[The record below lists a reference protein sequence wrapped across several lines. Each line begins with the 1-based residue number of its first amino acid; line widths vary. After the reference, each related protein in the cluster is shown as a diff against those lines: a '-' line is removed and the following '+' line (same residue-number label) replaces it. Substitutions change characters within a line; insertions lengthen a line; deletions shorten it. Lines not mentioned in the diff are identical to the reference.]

1 MLTALKTWY
10 RNGGSTHPMASM
22 REVVTLRAI
31 ASVVIAAAVL
41 KALTTSPHPGLHGTG
56 LAVLI
61 ATVGF
66 VITVGGGF
74 VAASSPSKRIGEP
87 EMFVLVMAMTAASVA
102 GDLLQP
108 NASWQTGPYFVA
120 VVAALRFGRVSGP
133 VTLAIADGAMLI
145 VAGIKDALPATASLL
160 ILGTLPW
167 FLVLRLLRHV
177 RAQHEALE
185 LSSVAEARAQ
195 VAAERGRIT
204 RELHDVLAHSLSAL
218 ALHLEST
225 RLLAHEKDIDREL
238 ARALDTAHHLAAS
251 GLDEARQA
259 VAAARGDEMPGPDGL
274 VALVDGF
281 SEQSALPVSLE
292 VSGKPRDLPPDARL
306 AVYRTAQEALTNV
319 RRHAVPDAVDVRLDY
334 HDDATV
340 LVVEDR
346 AAALTPRPAPAS
358 ETGGGYG
365 LVGMRERAELL
376 GGSLLAAPT
385 PYGFRVELRIP
396 SFDRHGSGS

>member
-1 MLTALKTWY
+1 M
-10 RNGGSTHPMASM
+10 
-22 REVVTLRAI
+22 
-31 ASVVIAAAVL
+31 
-41 KALTTSPHPGLHGTG
+41 
-56 LAVLI
+56 
-61 ATVGF
+61 
-66 VITVGGGF
+66 
-74 VAASSPSKRIGEP
+74 
-87 EMFVLVMAMTAASVA
+87 
-102 GDLLQP
+102 
-108 NASWQTGPYFVA
+108 
-120 VVAALRFGRVSGP
+120 AALRFGRVSGP
-133 VTLAIADGAMLI
+133 VTLAIADGALLI

-195 VAAERGRIT
+195 VAAERGRIA

-225 RLLAHEKDIDREL
+225 RLLAHEKDVDREL

-259 VAAARGDEMPGPDGL
+259 VAAARGDEMPGPDRL
-274 VALVDGF
+274 AALVDGF

-346 AAALTPRPAPAS
+346 AAAPTPHPAPAS

-385 PYGFRVELRIP
+385 PHGFRVELRIP
-396 SFDRHGSGS
+396 SFDGHGSGS